1 VNESSL
7 TGASDGV
14 VAEKDEE
21 RGADPSVPARPERPI
36 VLEARSLSKRFGE
49 VQANDRVDLALRAG
63 EVHAILGENGAGKS
77 VLAKTLYGIHTP
89 DEGTILVDG
98 REAHIDSPATA
109 RELGIGLVFQDFRL
123 VGALTVLQN
132 VALALPGR
140 GLTLRRKDVAK
151 QIESVGERYG
161 IRVHPWRR
169 IRTLSMGERQQVEII
184 KLRLSGARIMLLDEP
199 TSLLAPQEVDA
210 LGSVLR
216 ELRDEGLA
224 IALITHRLADVRAM
238 ADRVTVLR
246 GGVVTAEG
254 EDKATTDAQLI
265 EAVVGRRLPQVRRR
279 KLEIDGG
286 RPAALKATEIDVEG
300 ERGRL
305 ALRGVSF
312 TVARGEIVG
321 VAGVSGSGQR
331 ELAEAALG
339 LRKISTGRLEVLGHD
354 ITRGGPAR
362 VLEAG
367 AAGISEGPFD
377 TDVVPGLSVTKFMA
391 LSRLEVPK
399 RGLGYDWK
407 AFEREVAQL
416 PEASALRLAAG
427 NRQVTTLSGGNLQR
441 LVVVRALAGE
451 PGLVVAAYPT
461 RGLDL
466 ATAVATQQLI
476 LTRAEAGAGILLM
489 SEDLDELF
497 LLSDRILVLH
507 AGHVVASLAP
517 DATTP
522 HEVGSLMLGRA
533 A

>member
-14 VAEKDEE
+14 AADEDEE
-21 RGADPSVPARPERPI
+21 RRVDPSVAGRPERAI
-36 VLEARSLSKRFGE
+36 VLEARSLSKRFSE

-98 REAHIDSPATA
+98 KEVRIDSPARA
-109 RELGIGLVFQDFRL
+109 REFGIGLVFQDFRL
-123 VGALTVLQN
+123 VPALTVLQN
-132 VALALPGR
+132 VALALPRR
-140 GLTLRRKDVAK
+140 GLMLRRKDVAK
-151 QIESVGERYG
+151 QIESVGQRYG
-161 IRVHPWRR
+161 IRVDPWGRVR
-169 IRTLSMGERQQVEII
+169 GLSMGERQQVEII

-210 LGSVLR
+210 LASVLR

-224 IALITHRLADVRAM
+224 IALITHKLGDVRAM

-246 GGVVTAEG
+246 GGVVTAHG
-254 EDKATTDAQLI
+254 EERATDAQLI
-265 EAVVGRRLPQVRRR
+265 EAVVGRRLPQIRRR
-279 KLEIDGG
+279 ELQAADG
-286 RPAALKATEIDVEG
+286 RLPALKASEVDVEG

-312 TVARGEIVG
+312 TVAGGEIVG

-339 LRKISTGRLEVLGHD
+339 LRKISTGRLQVLGHD
-354 ITRGGPAR
+354 ITRGGAAR
-362 VLEAG
+362 VLEVG
-367 AAGISEGPFD
+367 AAGISEGPFE

-407 AFEREVAQL
+407 AFGRQVAGL
-416 PEASALRLAAG
+416 PEASALKIAAG

-466 ATAVATQQLI
+466 ATAVATQEL
-476 LTRAEAGAGILLM
+476 LLARAEAGAGILLM

-507 AGHVVASLAP
+507 AGRVVASLAP